1 MSVCVW
7 RRALELAPT
16 DAAIRTEL
24 RKLKGDR
31 VDRAETS
38 KEMYGGLFGDR
49 PADPPPAT
57 WGQTVSKTLGVV
69 VGGLTSVLRR
79 GRRQPPAAS

>member
-1 MSVCVW
+1 VSVCLR

-31 VDRAETS
+31 VDRVETA

-49 PADPPPAT
+49 PAAPPPAT
-57 WGQTVSKTLGVV
+57 WGQTVSKTVGAV
-69 VGGLTSVLRR
+69 VGGLGSMLWR